1 MRKLLLKLFVKD
13 YKNVKDS
20 EVRARYGSLSGI
32 VGILCNLLLCIF
44 KIITGVISGSVSIM
58 ADGINNLSDAGSSI
72 ITLIGFKLS
81 TKPADEDHPF
91 GHERIEYI
99 TGVIVSFII
108 LIIGFLLCYESIQK
122 IISSIKDPSSASIAI
137 SPIIYI
143 ILGVSILVKCWLA
156 IFNRKN
162 GKYIDSST
170 LIATSQD
177 SLNDCIST
185 AAVIIG
191 MIVFHIWKI
200 PVDGY
205 IGVFVSIFIVI
216 SGIKT
221 FKETTNPLI
230 GEDISKETQKE
241 IANKVRSYEGILG
254 VHDLVVH
261 SYGPNKIFATIHAEV
276 SAQTPILESHDIIDN
291 IERDF
296 RDELNIDLVIHMDP
310 IDITDQKTMELK
322 KVVLDIIAEY
332 DSTLTIHDFRVV
344 HGQTHTNVLF
354 DISVPLKF
362 KATPSEIRKY
372 VGDKITE
379 YDNKLHAIIQID
391 QLYNRKN

>member
-13 YKNVKDS
+13 YKNVKDA
-20 EVRARYGSLSGI
+20 EVRAKYGSLSGI
-32 VGILCNLLLCIF
+32 VGIVCNLFLCVF
-44 KIITGVISGSVSIM
+44 KIIAGFLSGSVAIM

-108 LIIGFLLCYESIQK
+108 LLIGALLCYESVQK
-122 IISSIKDPSSASIAI
+122 IVQSIKDPSSVEVTVSTV
-137 SPIIYI
+137 IYI
-143 ILGVSILVKCWLA
+143 ILGVSILVKCWLSL
-156 IFNRKN
+156 FNRKN
-162 GKYIDSST
+162 GKDIDSST
-170 LIATSQD
+170 LIATAQD

-185 AAVIIG
+185 SAVIIG
-191 MIVFHIWKI
+191 MIVYHIWSLPI
-200 PVDGY
+200 DGY
-205 IGVFVSIFIVI
+205 IGVFVSIFIII

-230 GEDISKETQKE
+230 GEDISKEIQKE
-241 IANKVRSYEGILG
+241 IADKVLSYEGILG

-276 SAQTPILESHDIIDN
+276 SAKTDILESHDIIDN

-296 RDELNIDLVIHMDP
+296 REQLNIDLVIHMDP
-310 IDITDQKTMELK
+310 IDITDQKTMEIK
-322 KVVLDIIAEY
+322 KVVMDIVTEY
-332 DSTLTIHDFRVV
+332 DSVLTIHDFRVV

-354 DISVPLKF
+354 DVNVPIKF
-362 KATPSEIRKY
+362 KATKAEIREY
-372 VGDKITE
+372 LTQKIKE
-379 YDNKLHAIIQID
+379 YDEKLNPVIQID
-391 QLYNRKN
+391 QLYDRK